1 MQKWRSVSNREI
13 RGDFRGCASLL
24 LRTSAAN
31 SFAAA
36 APAIIR
42 REFFSNWSHALRV
55 WSKTTLK
62 SLLLPGGILLLGVA
76 VLMYSGWLTLALPA
90 LSFLGYC
97 ALIGGMLL
105 AWRFHSSRIF
115 FALVV
120 LFLAQEAIALFGGGH
135 VAPGTAGWTA
145 VQAAAVL
152 VPLDFVLIALMHE
165 RGFTVAAIA
174 PVGLFL
180 FVQSVIVAVLCR
192 AAEGLPSSSVRG
204 PSPGDFGFCAVS
216 LPGYA
221 LLHICCAQASCLLAR
236 FLLIRKPVDSA
247 LLWSLSAFFLALRFS
262 GTTRVST
269 MYSATAACILAASI
283 IENSYLLAYHDE
295 LTTLPSRR
303 AFNDALL
310 RLQHP
315 YSIAVVDIDHFK
327 RFNDT
332 YGHDTG
338 DQVLQL
344 VAANLSRVTGGG
356 QAFRCGGEEFNILF
370 PGKNHCRGCGSSRA
384 VACGDRVLGVP
395 HARRRPARSPPRTRP
410 ARTSGLAA
418 ARERQTRFGSSP
430 RKQSPAPL
438 SVTVSIG
445 VATSAK
451 EESHPE
457 EVLQAADKALYRAK
471 ANGRNRVE
479 TASSRPTAKLASKRW
494 NCLNAGRSFRTS
506 KLSRSN
512 SSVNQAVQS
521 NNGSRGRLSK
531 TCGPDRQP

>member
-1 MQKWRSVSNREI
+1 LE
-13 RGDFRGCASLL
+13 
-24 LRTSAAN
+24 
-31 SFAAA
+31 
-36 APAIIR
+36 
-42 REFFSNWSHALRV
+42 SHALQF

-76 VLMYSGWLTLALPA
+76 VLVYSGWLTLALPA

-115 FALVV
+115 SALVV
-120 LFLAQEAIALFGGGH
+120 LFLAQEAIALFGSGR
-135 VAPGTAGWTA
+135 VAPGTSEWTA
-145 VQAAAVL
+145 VVAAAVL

-174 PVGLFL
+174 PIGLFL

-192 AAEGLPSSSVRG
+192 AAEGLPSTPLRAHHLA
-204 PSPGDFGFCAVS
+204 SPVS
-216 LPGYA
+216 APVPLPGYA
-221 LLHICCAQASCLLAR
+221 LLVFAAAGILLLGR

-262 GTTRVST
+262 GSTRVAT
-269 MYSATAACILAASI
+269 IYFATAACILSASI

-295 LTTLPSRR
+295 LTALPSRR

-370 PGKNHCRGCGSSRA
+370 PGKNISEVGDHLERLRAAIECTTFRVRGN
-384 VACGDRVLGVP
+384 DRREAPRGP
-395 HARRRPARSPPRTRP
+395 DRRNERTRGR
-410 ARTSGLAA
+410 ARKGDSIRKLA
-418 ARERQTRFGSSP
+418 Q
-430 RKQSPAPL
+430 QQQLPAPL

-445 VATSAK
+445 VATASKK
-451 EESHPE
+451 ELHPE

-479 TASSRPTAKLASKRW
+479 SASSSRRKVRVE
-494 NCLNAGRSFRTS
+494 AGI
-506 KLSRSN
+506 
-512 SSVNQAVQS
+512 A
-521 NNGSRGRLSK
+521 
-531 TCGPDRQP
+531 

>member
-1 MQKWRSVSNREI
+1 M
-13 RGDFRGCASLL
+13 
-24 LRTSAAN
+24 
-31 SFAAA
+31 
-36 APAIIR
+36 
-42 REFFSNWSHALRV
+42 
-55 WSKTTLK
+55 LK
-62 SLLLPGGILLLGVA
+62 SLLLPGGVLLLGIA
-76 VLMYSGWLTLALPA
+76 VLVYSGWLTLALPA

-120 LFLAQEAIALFGGGH
+120 LLLAQEAIALFAGGGH
-135 VAPGTAGWTA
+135 IAPGSAGWTA

-165 RGFTVAAIA
+165 RGFTVSATA

-192 AAEGLPSSSVRG
+192 AAEGLPSPPVRAHHLAASAST
-204 PSPGDFGFCAVS
+204 PVAIA
-216 LPGYA
+216 GYA
-221 LLHICCAQASCLLAR
+221 LLIFAGACILLLVR

-262 GTTRVST
+262 GNIRVTTI
-269 MYSATAACILAASI
+269 YSATAACILAASI
-283 IENSYLLAYHDE
+283 VENSYLLAYHDE
-295 LTTLPSRR
+295 LTALPSRR

-344 VAANLSRVTGGG
+344 VAVNLSRVTGGG
-356 QAFRCGGEEFNILF
+356 QAFRCGGEEFNIVF
-370 PGKNHCRGCGSSRA
+370 AGKATSEVVDHLERLRVAIESSQFRMRGADRRETPRGPDRRNERGRGRGRA
-384 VACGDRVLGVP
+384 RKADSIRK
-395 HARRRPARSPPRTRP
+395 
-410 ARTSGLAA
+410 LA
-418 ARERQTRFGSSP
+418 Q
-430 RKQSPAPL
+430 QQIPAPL
-438 SVTVSIG
+438 SVTVSVG
-445 VATSAK
+445 VATSSK
-451 EESHPE
+451 QELSPE

-479 TASSRPTAKLASKRW
+479 TASSARRKTRVA
-494 NCLNAGRSFRTS
+494 AGI
-506 KLSRSN
+506 
-512 SSVNQAVQS
+512 A
-521 NNGSRGRLSK
+521 
-531 TCGPDRQP
+531 